1 MLFTH
6 GYALVGGVGADLPT
20 TVHDAEQVAAFLR
33 DPARCAYPPT
43 QVQVLTNAQ
52 ASRAGVLNGLAHVA
66 EWARTDPQATVVVY
80 LSGHGVATP
89 HFSFLTHGYDLQNLA
104 TTALAETELSEALRA
119 IPAQRLLVLLDCCHA
134 GGQVTLKS
142 PTGGAL
148 APALPATV
156 LNELGQGGGR
166 VVLASSRQDELSHI
180 LRGDPLSL
188 FTKTLLEAL
197 AGYGTAQQD
206 GYARVLDVA
215 SYVARIVPSRYA
227 QQHPII
233 SASHADNFALA
244 YYAGGQSQPK
254 AVAWATE
261 QHQPILL
268 DTRNADVPAWQ
279 TQLKNY
285 EETLRL
291 YEERFSQYVNFRDI
305 PLQQVRDKQMI
316 EQKVH
321 ELRRKLGLPE
331 V

>member
-1 MLFTH
+1 MPFTQ
-6 GYALVGGVGADLPT
+6 GYALVVGVGADLPA
-20 TVHDAEQVAAFLR
+20 TVQDAEQVAAFLR
-33 DPARCAYPPT
+33 DPARCAYPPE
-43 QVQVLTNAQ
+43 QVTVLTNAQ
-52 ASRAGVLNGLAHVA
+52 ASRASVRAGLAQLA
-66 EWARTDPQATVVVY
+66 QDARTDPQATVVVY

-89 HFSFLTHGYDLQNLA
+89 HFAFLTHGYDLQNLPA
-104 TTALAETELSEALRA
+104 TAIAEAELSAALRA

-142 PTGGAL
+142 PAGVAL
-148 APALPATV
+148 SPALPATV
-156 LNELGQGGGR
+156 LTELGQGGGR
-166 VVLASSRQDELSHI
+166 VVLASSRQDERSYI
-180 LRGDPLSL
+180 MPGDPLSL

-197 AGYGTAQQD
+197 AGYGTAEQD

-215 SYVARIVPSRYA
+215 GYVARLVPSRYP

-254 AVAWATE
+254 AVAWDA
-261 QHQPILL
+261 QQQQPILL
-268 DTRNADVPAWQ
+268 DTRNTDVRAWQ

-291 YEERFSQYVNFRDI
+291 YEERFSQYVNQIDI
-305 PLQQVRDKQMI
+305 PLQQVRDKRGI
-316 EQKVH
+316 EQKVR
-321 ELRRKLGLPE
+321 ELRQKLGLPE

>member
-6 GYALVGGVGADLPT
+6 GYALVVGVGADLSA
-20 TVHDAEQVAAFLR
+20 TVQDAEQVAAFLR

-43 QVQVLTNAQ
+43 QVHLLTETHAN
-52 ASRAGVLNGLAHVA
+52 RAGVLDGLARLA
-66 EWARTDPQATVVVY
+66 QAARTDPQATGVVY

-89 HFSFLTHGYDLQNLA
+89 HFAFLTHGYDLQNLP
-104 TTALAETELSEALRA
+104 TTAIAEPELSAALRA

-142 PTGGAL
+142 PTGAVL
-148 APALPATV
+148 TSALPATV
-156 LNELGQGGGR
+156 LTQLGQGGGR
-166 VVLASSRQDELSHI
+166 VVLASSRQDEQSHI
-180 LRGDPLSL
+180 LTGDSLSL

-215 SYVARIVPSRYA
+215 SYVARLVPDRYP

-233 SASHADNFALA
+233 SASHADNFAIA

-254 AVAWATE
+254 AVAWAA
-261 QHQPILL
+261 QHQQPILL
-268 DTRNADVPAWQ
+268 DPRNADVRAWQ

-305 PLQQVRDKQMI
+305 PLQQVRDKRAI
-316 EQKVH
+316 EQKVR
-321 ELRRKLGLPE
+321 ELRQKLGLPE
-331 V
+331 A